1 MRPRQSFKGVSAEAI
16 DAIAELFASDAKRQ
30 EFSLPND
37 DQGVWEVSYRS
48 ESGNIRALL
57 WPAINRIDVTVGPHM
72 WVVKGVRELEVIDGL
87 EFIARFGGNEGDGV
101 LIVARGGQ
109 VVLTTTTEPLPP
121 SGRPERKPA
130 SPSE

>member
-1 MRPRQSFKGVSAEAI
+1 MKPRQSFSGVSADAI
-16 DAIAELFASDAKRQ
+16 DAIADLFATEARRQ

-87 EFIARFGGNEGDGV
+87 EFIARFGADEADGV
-101 LIVARGGQ
+101 LTVARGGQ
-109 VVLTTTTEPLPP
+109 VVLTTSPL
-121 SGRPERKPA
+121 R
-130 SPSE
+130 SPLLEEEG